1 MKTNS
6 KIWTANVFIV
16 FDEWLKNNCLNIFY
30 LFNKHKNLES
40 YIIVST
46 DGINNINK
54 L

>member
-6 KIWTANVFIV
+6 NIWTTNVFIV

-30 LFNKHKNLES
+30 LFNKNLES

-46 DGINNINK
+46 DGINNINQ